1 MKIVECV
8 PNFSEGRNKA
18 IINKISESIGS
29 TPGVSL
35 LDINTGYATNRTV
48 YTFVGEPEAVLAAA
62 YGAIKMGTEL
72 IDMFVHR
79 GAHPRIGACDVCPFV
94 PVSDTNMEVCVELAR
109 ALGRQ
114 VGRELNIPVFLYE
127 YAATTPERKNLAN
140 IRSGEYEALEK
151 KLTKIEWKPDFGPF
165 EYNEQVKKSGATV
178 TGARECLIAYNIN
191 INSKDRMLAHKIAV
205 EIRERGKSFRDENG
219 KEVRI
224 PGKLQHCKA
233 IGWYVDDYKRAQVSI
248 NLTNYHITNMHHA
261 FEAAIE
267 EASIF
272 GVKVTGSEIVGLI
285 PKRALIETGLYYIKK
300 QEGPKVSSEKELIEI
315 AVYSLGLNDVTDFN
329 PDEKIIEYRI
339 QKKKSAYNHE
349 N

>member
-8 PNFSEGRNKA
+8 PNFSEGRNRA
-18 IINKISESIGS
+18 IINKISDSIGS
-29 TPGVSL
+29 TAGVSL
-35 LDINTGYATNRTV
+35 LDISTGYAANRTV

-72 IDMFVHR
+72 IDMSAHR

-109 ALGRQ
+109 ALGEQ

-127 YAATTPERKNLAN
+127 YAASTPRRKNLAD

-151 KLTKIEWKPDFGPF
+151 KLAKTEWKPDFGPF
-165 EYNEQVKKSGATV
+165 EYNERVKKSGATV
-178 TGARECLIAYNIN
+178 IGARKFLIAYNIN
-191 INSKDRMLAHKIAV
+191 LNSRDRMLAHKIAV
-205 EIRERGKSFRDENG
+205 EIRESGKSFRDENG
-219 KEVRI
+219 KEARI
-224 PGKLQHCKA
+224 PGKLKHCKA

-248 NLTNYHITNMHHA
+248 NLTDYHITNMHHA

-267 EASIF
+267 EASIL
-272 GVKVTGSEIVGLI
+272 GLKVTGSEIVGLI

-300 QEGPKVSSEKELIEI
+300 EGSKTFSEKELIDI
-315 AVYSLGLNDVTDFN
+315 AVHSLGLNDVTNFN
-329 PDEKIIEYRI
+329 ADEKIIEYRI
-339 QKKKSAYNHE
+339 HNKACLQP
-349 N
+349 